1 MVLYYDH
8 LHETEHTTIRCYP
21 CEFSDEKKEARNV
34 MKDHMVS
41 ELVISDDS
49 SRISPNLRT
58 SDYIRSESSEDIS

>member
-1 MVLYYDH
+1 MLYYDYF
-8 LHETEHTTIRCYP
+8 HEAEHTTIRCYRY
-21 CEFSDEKKEARNV
+21 EFSDEKKEARNV

-49 SRISPNLRT
+49 SRVSPNLRT